1 MDLLVLLFLIALIGL
16 AAWALTTYIPMPA
29 PIKTLL
35 IIVAVLGILILLWNV
50 FGGYFPHIR
59 VGK

>member
-16 AAWALTTYIPMPA
+16 GVWALTKFIPMPA
-29 PIKTLL
+29 PFQTL
-35 IIVAVLGILILLWNV
+35 IVVVAVIGVLILLWNV
-50 FGGYFPHIR
+50 FGGYAPHIR